1 MDTKILS
8 EHSLIACGHGT
19 RNAQG
24 QETIAALVS
33 AIGHRMGRPVLGA
46 SVDVQTPAVGDVVAG
61 LPTDRPGII
70 MPLLLSTG
78 YHTKVDLRDAAARF
92 GAGESTGAGECGDRV
107 RIADPLGPS
116 ERLAHL
122 QARRLGEAGW
132 QQGDGVVMAV
142 VGSSVAAGGDDAR
155 TQSRNLERVLGQR
168 VDVAFGAAAD
178 PTVPAAIEACRH
190 RGAPRVFVS
199 SYILAPGFFQD
210 RLHQAGADGVT
221 RTLLDV
227 GDPDS
232 LDTVAGIAVDRAM
245 HCTV

>member
-1 MDTKILS
+1 MDTNILS
-8 EHSLIACGHGT
+8 GVSLIACGHGT

-24 QETIAALVS
+24 QETMAALVEV
-33 AIGHRMGRPVLGA
+33 IGRRMGRPVLGA
-46 SVDVQTPAVGDVVAG
+46 SVDVQTPAVGDVVAD

-78 YHTKVDLRDAAARF
+78 YHTKIDLRDAAARF
-92 GAGESTGAGECGDRV
+92 GAGEATAAGEWGK
-107 RIADPLGPS
+107 RIRISDPLGPS

-122 QARRLGEAGW
+122 QARRLDEAGW

-142 VGSSVAAGGDDAR
+142 VGSSVAAGGEDAR
-155 TQSRNLERVLGQR
+155 AQSSHLERVLGQR

-178 PTVPAAIEACRH
+178 PTVPAAVEACRR
-190 RGAPRVFVS
+190 RGVTRVFVS
-199 SYILAPGFFQD
+199 SYILAPGTFQD
-210 RLHQAGADGVT
+210 RLDQAGSDGVT

-232 LDTVAGIAVDRAM
+232 LDTVAGIAVDRAI

>member
-1 MDTKILS
+1 VDTNILS
-8 EHSLIACGHGT
+8 GLSLIACGHGT

-24 QETIAALVS
+24 QETMAALVA
-33 AIGHRMGRPVLGA
+33 AIGRRIGRPVLGA
-46 SVDVQTPAVGDVVAG
+46 SVDVQTPAVGDVVAD

-78 YHTKVDLRDAAARF
+78 YHTNIDLRDAAARF
-92 GAGESTGAGECGDRV
+92 GAGEASGTGVRTDRI

-122 QARRLGEAGW
+122 QARHLDEAGW
-132 QQGDGVVMAV
+132 KQGDGVVMAV
-142 VGSSVAAGGDDAR
+142 VGSSVAAGGEDAR
-155 TQSRNLERVLGQR
+155 
-168 VDVAFGAAAD
+168 
-178 PTVPAAIEACRH
+178 
-190 RGAPRVFVS
+190 
-199 SYILAPGFFQD
+199 SYILAPGTFQD

-227 GDPDS
+227 DDPDS
-232 LDTVAGIAVDRAM
+232 LGTVAVIALDRAI

>member
-1 MDTKILS
+1 VDTNILS
-8 EHSLIACGHGT
+8 GLSLIACGHGT

-24 QETIAALVS
+24 QETMAALVA
-33 AIGHRMGRPVLGA
+33 AIGRRIGRPVLGA
-46 SVDVQTPAVGDVVAG
+46 SVDVQTPAVGDVVAD

-78 YHTKVDLRDAAARF
+78 YHTNIDLRDAAARF
-92 GAGESTGAGECGDRV
+92 GAGEASGTGVRTDRI

-122 QARRLGEAGW
+122 QARHLDEAGW
-132 QQGDGVVMAV
+132 KQGDGVVMAV
-142 VGSSVAAGGDDAR
+142 VGSSVAAGGEDAR
-155 TQSRNLERVLGQR
+155 AQARNLERVLGQR

-178 PTVPAAIEACRH
+178 PTVPVAVEACRR

-199 SYILAPGFFQD
+199 SYILAPGTFQD

-227 GDPDS
+227 DDPDS
-232 LDTVAGIAVDRAM
+232 LGTVAVIALDRAI